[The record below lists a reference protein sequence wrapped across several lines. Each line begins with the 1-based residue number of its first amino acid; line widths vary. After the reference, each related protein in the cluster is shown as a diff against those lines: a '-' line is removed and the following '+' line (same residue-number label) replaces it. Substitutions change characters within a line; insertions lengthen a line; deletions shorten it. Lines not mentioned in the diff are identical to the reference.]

1 MPCPNC
7 GGCGKPAPLTDP
19 ERQLLDLLAQNAF
32 LPVARFLLRSPENPE
47 LSFVMSAPVY
57 LTGPETT
64 QEELRT
70 AGTALLQL
78 QRRGFL
84 TLDYGVPLS
93 GFDYAAWERSTLY
106 RQFAQSAATPGA
118 EPQLEPGSAA
128 LTLQGQEAIDE
139 GE

>member
-7 GGCGKPAPLTDP
+7 GGCGTPAPLTDP
-19 ERQLLDLLAQNAF
+19 ERQLLDLLARNAF

-57 LTGPETT
+57 LTGPEAT

-78 QRRGFL
+78 QRRGL
-84 TLDYGVPLS
+84 ITLDYGIPLS
-93 GFDYAAWERSTLY
+93 GFDYASWERSALY
-106 RQFAQSAATPGA
+106 RQFARSAAAPGA
-118 EPQLEPGSAA
+118 EPMLEPGSAA

-139 GE
+139 G

>member
-7 GGCGKPAPLTDP
+7 GGCGKPAPLTDL
-19 ERQLLDLLAQNAF
+19 ERQILDLLAQNAF

-47 LSFVMSAPVY
+47 MSFVMSAPVY
-57 LTGPETT
+57 LAGPETT
-64 QEELRT
+64 QEELRA
-70 AGTALLQL
+70 AGTALLRL

-93 GFDYAAWERSTLY
+93 GFDYTAWERSALY
-106 RQFAQSAATPGA
+106 RHFAQSVAAPGA
-118 EPQLEPGSAA
+118 EPHLEPGSAA

-139 GE
+139 E